1 MKAWESEYKLMSEA
15 IPVVLKDEE
24 QGWSAM
30 GDVEKADDAMLR
42 MKWQSNVPGSNAPER
57 VIIAAV
63 ADMENMGYDVSEAE
77 KLIDEGL
84 NFLKKNDMVS
94 LNRITCR
101 IWRIFDSA
109 KQIKGHPSLKF
120 RVYDTFNKYLMDVNK
135 KQVLPEYDKN
145 SDDYLQRTYYGWLAQ
160 IVGGAIGTAVEGYVT
175 KNIRKAFGEIY
186 DYVRKPNTF
195 NDDITYEIAFLKA
208 LSRKG
213 ENLSSADIA
222 EEWAALIPSGWS
234 AEEWALRNIKMGIYP
249 PESGILHNP
258 YREWIGAQMRGA
270 VCGMVAPGKPLEAAR
285 YAYMDG
291 VVSHYNNGVL
301 GEIFNAVMASLAYV
315 IGDVKQILFDSIYKY
330 LPKKSEYFSVVDY
343 AYCCCQNNTDWESA
357 WESAI
362 EKYKKYN
369 WIHAYPN
376 AAAEVVAL
384 YFGRG
389 DFDETMHIVSMIG
402 YDVDCNAAQIA
413 AVLGIIE
420 KEKTVSEKWTKPI
433 GDTLNTYVRDNK
445 VLSIKGLAAETVEI
459 ARKLR

>member
-1 MKAWESEYKLMSEA
+1 
-15 IPVVLKDEE
+15 
-24 QGWSAM
+24 
-30 GDVEKADDAMLR
+30 
-42 MKWQSNVPGSNAPER
+42 
-57 VIIAAV
+57 
-63 ADMENMGYDVSEAE
+63 
-77 KLIDEGL
+77 
-84 NFLKKNDMVS
+84 
-94 LNRITCR
+94 
-101 IWRIFDSA
+101 
-109 KQIKGHPSLKF
+109 
-120 RVYDTFNKYLMDVNK
+120 
-135 KQVLPEYDKN
+135 
-145 SDDYLQRTYYGWLAQ
+145 
-160 IVGGAIGTAVEGYVT
+160 
-175 KNIRKAFGEIY
+175 
-186 DYVRKPNTF
+186 NTF

-315 IGDVKQILFDSIYKY
+315 IGDVKQILFDAIYKY

-343 AYCCCQNNTDWESA
+343 AYCCCQNNTEWESA

-420 KEKTVSEKWTKPI
+420 KEKTVSGKWTAPI